1 MLGPLIPF
9 VVGTQILMV
18 AVSEPPRIE
27 VQAICRASEK
37 ELAAAFGN
45 SINVTVDQCVNAQ
58 NEALERMK
66 KNWATYPMAA
76 KLCVQPRVYLPS
88 YVEWLTCL
96 EMDLDVRTMR
106 TEQAKVAQAKLRR
119 RDAAHPTL
127 ESILR
132 PNSVRWYSFDQMA
145 QSPGSSVASR
155 PLIGP
160 SKHSARWNARD
171 TAMQPSGCAVWSR
184 DGLRRSTGLES
195 DPARRRSIAEPTYQ
209 ACTVPIKLISLLII

>member
-106 TEQAKVAQAKLRR
+106 TEQAKVAQAKATPPRR
-119 RDAAHPTL
+119 
-127 ESILR
+127 
-132 PNSVRWYSFDQMA
+132 
-145 QSPGSSVASR
+145 GSSDPRV
-155 PLIGP
+155 
-160 SKHSARWNARD
+160 HSETKQCPMVQFR
-171 TAMQPSGCAVWSR
+171 T
-184 DGLRRSTGLES
+184 DG
-195 DPARRRSIAEPTYQ
+195 SIAGVMS
-209 ACTVPIKLISLLII
+209 C